1 MFSNNKL
8 QIITLTDYLNTW
20 FRFCDV
26 GASCSATGRVDTER
40 DGDLWEDSGSSV
52 CTELPCR
59 PCAISLWLAV
69 REWLFLWSSRT
80 W

>member
-40 DGDLWEDSGSSV
+40 DGDL
-52 CTELPCR
+52 
-59 PCAISLWLAV
+59 
-69 REWLFLWSSRT
+69 
-80 W
+80 